1 MKTIGIIGGLTWL
14 STVEY
19 YKLLN
24 QMVNER
30 LGGAA
35 SAKILL
41 YSVNF
46 EEIKALTIADDWDAI
61 ARVIGNAAG
70 KLEQA
75 GADCLLL
82 GANTMH
88 KIADDIRVHITIP
101 LINIA
106 EATATTISR
115 QGLKKVALLGT
126 KYTMQLPFYRDKL
139 AAQSIETIIP
149 EGTDVEFINNAIYEE
164 MSMNLFLPETKERFK
179 QIIEKLTGKGAEG
192 IIMGCTEIPILL
204 KDENTSVPLFDTT
217 FIHSKAAVDFALG

>member
-24 QMVNER
+24 QMINER
-30 LGGAA
+30 LGGSA

-46 EEIKALTIADDWDAI
+46 EEIKTLTLADDWDVI
-61 ARVIGNAAG
+61 ATVIGDVA
-70 KLEQA
+70 KRLQHA

-88 KIADDIRVHITIP
+88 KIAEEIQQQINIP

-106 EATATTISR
+106 KETAKAISK

-126 KYTMQLPFYRDKL
+126 KYTMQFPFYRDKL
-139 AAQSIETIIP
+139 NAQEIEVIIP
-149 EGTDVEFINNAIYEE
+149 EGGDADFINQAIYEE
-164 MSMNLFLPETKERFK
+164 MSRNLFLPATKKKFMG
-179 QIIEKLTGKGAEG
+179 IIAGLIEQGAEG

-204 KDENTSVPLFDTT
+204 KDEIAAVPMFDTT
-217 FIHSKAAVDFALG
+217 IIHSKAAVDFALS